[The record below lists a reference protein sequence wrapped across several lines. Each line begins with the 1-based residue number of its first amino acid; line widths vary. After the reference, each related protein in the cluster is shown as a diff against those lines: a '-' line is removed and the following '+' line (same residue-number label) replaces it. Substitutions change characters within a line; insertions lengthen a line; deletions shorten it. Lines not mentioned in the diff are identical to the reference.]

1 MENIPSKAKEIYH
14 LFCEGGV
21 LAWSEAWW
29 PGQARAPHV
38 CKGCVESLD
47 WGTLKNLKFGE
58 PVVWGGPNNLSD
70 CYFCLVDREQGSPM
84 WCPQAPGRPR
94 ACSKNDISMIIV
106 FTLTNINTKIIEG
119 KLSKI
124 FISEVYIKLV
134 ALRINRYTKVARG
147 SKRLLTPDVTR
158 KILGIPMI

>member
-1 MENIPSKAKEIYH
+1 
-14 LFCEGGV
+14 
-21 LAWSEAWW
+21 
-29 PGQARAPHV
+29 
-38 CKGCVESLD
+38 
-47 WGTLKNLKFGE
+47 
-58 PVVWGGPNNLSD
+58 
-70 CYFCLVDREQGSPM
+70 
-84 WCPQAPGRPR
+84 
-94 ACSKNDISMIIV
+94 MIIV